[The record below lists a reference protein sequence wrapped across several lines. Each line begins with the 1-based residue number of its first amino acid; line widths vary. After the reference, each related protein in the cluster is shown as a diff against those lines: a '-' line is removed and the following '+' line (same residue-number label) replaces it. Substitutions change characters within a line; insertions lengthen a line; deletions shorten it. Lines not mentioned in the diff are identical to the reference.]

1 MVDENKLAIII
12 ILGMLY
18 SFSMGVGMILLAR
31 KNKRIQE
38 LSDQLINEGKAK
50 NEIEK
55 LEIALATQET
65 ERSQIAR
72 MLHDDVGA
80 ILSLAQKNIF
90 FIKKQAK
97 NGIFEHQSID
107 LTGEFIQE
115 SINQL
120 RRINKG
126 LIPHYLLKFGLVK
139 ALEKMVKQKTDTL
152 VDSFIFNTHLP
163 DKLILSDQIMTQYFY
178 ITSELITNL
187 IKHSYPSNIEMNLNL
202 EAGVLILKIQHNG
215 IALAQRD
222 FNNLSKDSDSLG
234 LVNIRYRL
242 EVINGKITFYRS
254 KTLGFIEI
262 HTKLNN

>member
-1 MVDENKLAIII
+1 MVQVKELAIL
-12 ILGMLY
+12 ILIVSLLIFIL
-18 SFSMGVGMILLAR
+18 SFSIIQFAKKNR
-31 KNKRIQE
+31 KIQE
-38 LSDQLINEGKAK
+38 LSYQLINEEKAK

-139 ALEKMVKQKTDTL
+139 ALERMAKQKTDTL
-152 VDSFIFNTHLP
+152 VESFIFNTHLP

-234 LVNIRYRL
+234 LENIRYRL
-242 EVINGKITFYRS
+242 EIIKGKITFYRS

-262 HTKLNN
+262 HTKLNT

>member
-1 MVDENKLAIII
+1 
-12 ILGMLY
+12 MLY

-38 LSDQLINEGKAK
+38 LSDQLINEEKAK

-152 VDSFIFNTHLP
+152 VDSFIFNANLP

-222 FNNLSKDSDSLG
+222 FNNLSKDSDCLG

-242 EVINGKITFYRS
+242 EAINGKITFYRS

>member
-38 LSDQLINEGKAK
+38 LSDQLINEEKAK

-120 RRINKG
+120 RQINKG
-126 LIPHYLLKFGLVK
+126 LIPHYLLKFGFGK
-139 ALEKMVKQKTDTL
+139 ALEKMVNQKTDTL
-152 VDSFIFNTHLP
+152 VDSFIFNANLP

-242 EVINGKITFYRS
+242 EAINGKITFYRS

>member
-38 LSDQLINEGKAK
+38 LSDQLINEEKAK

-152 VDSFIFNTHLP
+152 VDSFIFNANLP

-242 EVINGKITFYRS
+242 EAINGKITFYRS

>member
-1 MVDENKLAIII
+1 MAEENQIIFIVLIGMVFSVFMIT
-12 ILGMLY
+12 GMFL
-18 SFSMGVGMILLAR
+18 FAR
-31 KNKRIQE
+31 KNKKIQE
-38 LSDQLINEGKAK
+38 LSDQLMNEEKA
-50 NEIEK
+50 IRDFEK
-55 LEIALATQET
+55 LEVAIATQEA
-65 ERSQIAR
+65 ERNQIAR

-139 ALEKMVKQKTDTL
+139 ALERMGKQKTNTL
-152 VDSFIFNTHLP
+152 VESFIFNAHLP

-187 IKHSYPSNIEMNLNL
+187 IKHSYPSNIEMILNL
-202 EAGVLILKIQHNG
+202 EAEVLILKIQHNG

-234 LVNIRYRL
+234 LENIRYRL

-262 HTKLNN
+262 HTKLNT

>member
-1 MVDENKLAIII
+1 MVHPQELAVLITSGMLFTFFLGFGI
-12 ILGMLY
+12 IL
-18 SFSMGVGMILLAR
+18 FAQKNR
-31 KNKRIQE
+31 KIQE
-38 LSDQLINEGKAK
+38 LSDQLMNEEKAK

-65 ERSQIAR
+65 ERNQIAR

-139 ALEKMVKQKTDTL
+139 ALERMGKQKTDTL
-152 VDSFIFNTHLP
+152 VESFIFNAHLP

-234 LVNIRYRL
+234 LENIRYRL
-242 EVINGKITFYRS
+242 EIIKGKITFYRS

-262 HTKLNN
+262 HTKLNT

>member
-1 MVDENKLAIII
+1 MVEENKLAIII

-18 SFSMGVGMILLAR
+18 SFSMGIGMILLAR
-31 KNKRIQE
+31 KNKKIHD
-38 LSDQLINEGKAK
+38 LSAK
-50 NEIEK
+50 LLKEEQAIRDFEK
-55 LEIALATQET
+55 LEVAITTQEA
-65 ERSQIAR
+65 ERNQIAR

-139 ALEKMVKQKTDTL
+139 ALERMAKQKTDTL
-152 VDSFIFNTHLP
+152 VESFIFKTHLP

-234 LVNIRYRL
+234 LENIRYRL
-242 EVINGKITFYRS
+242 EIIKGKITFYRS

-262 HTKLNN
+262 HTKLNT

>member
-1 MVDENKLAIII
+1 MAEENQIIFIVLIGMVFSGFMIT
-12 ILGMLY
+12 GMFL
-18 SFSMGVGMILLAR
+18 FAR
-31 KNKRIQE
+31 KNKKIQD
-38 LSDQLINEGKAK
+38 LSAK
-50 NEIEK
+50 LLKEEQAIRDFEK
-55 LEIALATQET
+55 LEVAITTQEA
-65 ERSQIAR
+65 ERNQIAR

-115 SINQL
+115 SINKL

-152 VDSFIFNTHLP
+152 VDSFIFNANLP

-187 IKHSYPSNIEMNLNL
+187 IKHSYPTNIEMNLNL
-202 EAGVLILKIQHNG
+202 EDGVLILKIQHNG

-242 EVINGKITFYRS
+242 EVIKGKITFYRS

>member
-1 MVDENKLAIII
+1 MVKTQDLTLII
-12 ILGMLY
+12 ILSML
-18 SFSMGVGMILLAR
+18 FTFIMILVIVMLAKKNR
-31 KNKRIQE
+31 KIQE
-38 LSDQLINEGKAK
+38 LSDQLINEEKAK

-55 LEIALATQET
+55 LEVALATQET

-97 NGIFEHQSID
+97 NGVFEHQSID

-139 ALEKMVKQKTDTL
+139 ALERMAKQKTDTL
-152 VDSFIFNTHLP
+152 VESFIFNTHLP

-234 LVNIRYRL
+234 LENIRYRL
-242 EVINGKITFYRS
+242 EVIKGKITFYRS

-262 HTKLNN
+262 HTKLNT

>member
-1 MVDENKLAIII
+1 
-12 ILGMLY
+12 MLY

-38 LSDQLINEGKAK
+38 LSDQLINEEKAK

-55 LEIALATQET
+55 LEVALATQET

-120 RRINKG
+120 RQINKG

-152 VDSFIFNTHLP
+152 VDSFIFNANLP

-187 IKHSYPSNIEMNLNL
+187 IKHSYPTNIEMNLNL
-202 EAGVLILKIQHNG
+202 ENGVLILKIQHNG
-215 IALAQRD
+215 IALTQRD

-242 EVINGKITFYRS
+242 EVIKGKISFYRS

>member
-1 MVDENKLAIII
+1 MDKAQELAVLISS
-12 ILGMLY
+12 GML
-18 SFSMGVGMILLAR
+18 FTFFLGFGIILLAK
-31 KNKRIQE
+31 KNREIQE
-38 LSDQLINEGKAK
+38 LSDQLINEEKAK
-50 NEIEK
+50 KEIEK
-55 LEIALATQET
+55 LEVALATQET

-97 NGIFEHQSID
+97 NGVFEHQSID

-139 ALEKMVKQKTDTL
+139 ALERMGKQKTDTL
-152 VDSFIFNTHLP
+152 VDSFIFNANLP

-187 IKHSYPSNIEMNLNL
+187 IKHSYPTNIEMNLNL
-202 EAGVLILKIQHNG
+202 EDGVLILKIQHNG

-242 EVINGKITFYRS
+242 EVIKGEISFFRS

-262 HTKLNN
+262 HTKLNT

>member
-1 MVDENKLAIII
+1 MVKTQDLTLII
-12 ILGMLY
+12 ILSML
-18 SFSMGVGMILLAR
+18 FTFIMILVIVMLAKKNR
-31 KNKRIQE
+31 KIQE
-38 LSDQLINEGKAK
+38 LSDQLINEEKAK

-55 LEIALATQET
+55 LEVALATQET

-97 NGIFEHQSID
+97 NGVFEHQSID

-139 ALEKMVKQKTDTL
+139 ALERMAKQKTDTL
-152 VDSFIFNTHLP
+152 VESFIFNTHLP

-187 IKHSYPSNIEMNLNL
+187 IKHSYPTNIEMDLNL
-202 EAGVLILKIQHNG
+202 EDGVLILKIQHNG

-234 LVNIRYRL
+234 LENIRYRL
-242 EVINGKITFYRS
+242 EVIKGEISFFRS

>member
-1 MVDENKLAIII
+1 MAEENQIIFIVLIGMVFSGFMIT
-12 ILGMLY
+12 GMFL
-18 SFSMGVGMILLAR
+18 FAR
-31 KNKRIQE
+31 KNKKIQD
-38 LSDQLINEGKAK
+38 LSAKLLNEEQA
-50 NEIEK
+50 IRDFEK
-55 LEIALATQET
+55 LEVAITTQEA
-65 ERSQIAR
+65 ERNQIAR

-152 VDSFIFNTHLP
+152 VDSFIFNANLP

-187 IKHSYPSNIEMNLNL
+187 IKHSYPTNIEMNLNL
-202 EAGVLILKIQHNG
+202 EDGVLILKIQHNG

-242 EVINGKITFYRS
+242 EVIKGKITFYRS

>member
-38 LSDQLINEGKAK
+38 LSDQLINEEKAK

-55 LEIALATQET
+55 LEVALATQET

-120 RRINKG
+120 RQINKG

-152 VDSFIFNTHLP
+152 VDSFIFNANLP

-187 IKHSYPSNIEMNLNL
+187 IKHSYPTNIEMNLNL
-202 EAGVLILKIQHNG
+202 ENGVLILKIQHNG
-215 IALAQRD
+215 IALTQRD

-242 EVINGKITFYRS
+242 EVIKGKISFYRS